1 MIIKKHSK
9 SWNVYINYN
18 NVGFFVEFISKQ
30 SLFILKKSPSNP
42 YNFSD

>member
-18 NVGFFVEFISKQ
+18 KVGFFVEFI
-30 SLFILKKSPSNP
+30 LKKSLLILNKSPSDP